1 MDQGKF
7 HISTAANL
15 VHKMLSIA
23 NDIVESCASPV
34 NLNALFILFFFVC
47 LFVCLFNVCVCLFR
61 GNIRGE
67 RPYEQGTPCSRCPS
81 NKPSC
86 EANLCAQQATNTG
99 APSSLTTEATTESPS
114 QSTTEDTTE
123 APTSTSVVLVPSFLG
138 LSVLSLINTL
148 NFVII

>member
-15 VHKMLSIA
+15 VPIRCLSIA
-23 NDIVESCASPV
+23 NDIVESRVSPV
-34 NLNALFILFFFVC
+34 KCFVYIF
-47 LFVCLFNVCVCLFR
+47 FVCLFNVYVCLFR